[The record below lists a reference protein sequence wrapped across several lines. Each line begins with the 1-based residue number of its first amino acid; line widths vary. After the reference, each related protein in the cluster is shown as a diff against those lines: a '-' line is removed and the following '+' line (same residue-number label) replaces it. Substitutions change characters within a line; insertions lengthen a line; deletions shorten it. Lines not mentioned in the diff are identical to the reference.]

1 MFKFVNNWIEK
12 AVAKEVANQNKS
24 KRWEDIY
31 DKLNLNEVDRQK
43 LLARSFQR
51 TSEDMKPVNAKGHAM
66 DAACVG
72 GSLKN
77 VFGVSN
83 YADDVIFTHFAQQGF
98 IGYQACALLAQNWI
112 INNAC
117 SVPCEDA
124 IRPGYEISLNQDIK
138 LEDQDLLVKIKQVSE
153 RKYNI
158 SNIARNF
165 ARNNKIFGCALALP
179 VVDGIDY
186 AKPFNIDGV
195 RRGSYKGISLIEPY
209 WVMPELD
216 MEATSAPESLH
227 FYEPT
232 WWRLPNGKRIH
243 RSHVIYITGDEVP
256 DVLKPTYYFGGLP
269 LTQQI
274 YERVYA
280 SERVANEAPLMALT
294 KRMLIADG
302 NIEAYLMNEED
313 AEKKLQKLS
322 YCRDNYGVF
331 FKRPGD
337 NVQQIDTS
345 LTDFDA
351 LIMTQY
357 QLVASIARMPAT
369 KLLKTQPKG
378 FNATGEYEMKDYIQ
392 ELQHLQDNQMKPLI
406 ERNNLLVEK
415 SEFGYSYEL
424 EAKFNPVDMPTER
437 ELAEVRKIDADTD
450 MVLINAGA
458 ISPEEARARIIAD
471 PNSGYN
477 GLPAEMPHS
486 DFMEENFLD
495 DETAAGEQLFGEQ
508 PEQTLDEWVENPK
521 GWITMNKQP
530 VPVGEGQTSAQA
542 AKNFLEGHGRTFKEN
557 PEKEQGR
564 SVNSEEV
571 KAKEFETTEEI
582 EKFFGESGAPLLERR
597 KHPAQQWQHSL
608 STTQKKY
615 IHDYTADMYAD
626 INNYLRDR
634 SYQKSYNVK
643 EAIENLDKAIEDFP
657 LSENIRVFRAIN
669 PDAFAGKDLKKLI
682 GEKYTDKGYMSSSPY
697 LYSTGVN
704 KDLVFDIVVPKGKG
718 RGAWVNGLSGFK
730 GKEYEFLLKRGGNF
744 VITGYYEKDGK
755 KFLKME
761 MITDD

>member
-83 YADDVIFTHFAQQGF
+83 YADDIIFTHFAQQGF

-124 IRPGYEISLNQDIK
+124 IRPGYEISLNQDIE

-495 DETAAGEQLFGEQ
+495 DETAVGEQLFGEQ
-508 PEQTLDEWVENPK
+508 PEQTLDEWNEEDHPRDDDGKFGK
-521 GWITMNKQP
+521 G
-530 VPVGEGQTSAQA
+530 GG
-542 AKNFLEGHGRTFKEN
+542 
-557 PEKEQGR
+557 
-564 SVNSEEV
+564 
-571 KAKEFETTEEI
+571 KAKEGKKSDNVSEFLGKEFTGVKGQEAVDLLMKEKQGHVKGAFTRKDIGDIDLVWGNEGMGLAHIIKRRKETGQNLQSLLNNISDVI
-582 EKFFGESGAPLLERR
+582 EKGQLKVGTNGRFNIEHNGRVA
-597 KHPAQQWQHSL
+597 
-608 STTQKKY
+608 
-615 IHDYTADMYAD
+615 I
-626 INNYLRDR
+626 
-634 SYQKSYNVK
+634 VK
-643 EAIENLDKAIEDFP
+643 PKFDNE
-657 LSENIRVFRAIN
+657 
-669 PDAFAGKDLKKLI
+669 KLQ
-682 GEKYTDKGYMSSSPY
+682 
-697 LYSTGVN
+697 
-704 KDLVFDIVVPKGKG
+704 
-718 RGAWVNGLSGFK
+718 
-730 GKEYEFLLKRGGNF
+730 FLLTAF
-744 VITGYYEKDGK
+744 EKA
-755 KFLKME
+755 
-761 MITDD
+761 

>member
-83 YADDVIFTHFAQQGF
+83 YADDIIFTHFAQQGF

-124 IRPGYEISLNQDIK
+124 IRPGYEISLNQDIE

-450 MVLINAGA
+450 AVLINAGA

-508 PEQTLDEWVENPK
+508 PEQTLDEWNEEDHPRDDDGKFGK
-521 GWITMNKQP
+521 G
-530 VPVGEGQTSAQA
+530 GG
-542 AKNFLEGHGRTFKEN
+542 
-557 PEKEQGR
+557 
-564 SVNSEEV
+564 
-571 KAKEFETTEEI
+571 KAKEGKKNPVEEKEDISKFLEEEI
-582 EKFFGESGAPLLERR
+582 SGVKGHEAIQALMEKKKGFVKSAFHRDDMGDIALFWGDEKRGLSHILKRRQDDKIDVSSFIDDLTDVVEKGEFVRTNEKGRYEIFYNKKMAIVEPEVKNGKITFLLTAFKRR
-597 KHPAQQWQHSL
+597 KP
-608 STTQKKY
+608 
-615 IHDYTADMYAD
+615 
-626 INNYLRDR
+626 
-634 SYQKSYNVK
+634 
-643 EAIENLDKAIEDFP
+643 
-657 LSENIRVFRAIN
+657 
-669 PDAFAGKDLKKLI
+669 
-682 GEKYTDKGYMSSSPY
+682 
-697 LYSTGVN
+697 
-704 KDLVFDIVVPKGKG
+704 
-718 RGAWVNGLSGFK
+718 
-730 GKEYEFLLKRGGNF
+730 
-744 VITGYYEKDGK
+744 
-755 KFLKME
+755 
-761 MITDD
+761 

>member
-450 MVLINAGA
+450 AVLINAGA

-508 PEQTLDEWVENPK
+508 PEQTLDEWNEEDHPRDDDGKFGK
-521 GWITMNKQP
+521 G
-530 VPVGEGQTSAQA
+530 GG
-542 AKNFLEGHGRTFKEN
+542 
-557 PEKEQGR
+557 
-564 SVNSEEV
+564 
-571 KAKEFETTEEI
+571 KAKEGKKSDNVSEFLGKEFTGVKGQEAVDLLMKEKQGHVKGAFTRKDIGDIDLVWGNEGMGLAHIIKRRKETGQNLQSLLNNISDVI
-582 EKFFGESGAPLLERR
+582 EKGQLKVGTNGRFNIEHNGRVA
-597 KHPAQQWQHSL
+597 
-608 STTQKKY
+608 
-615 IHDYTADMYAD
+615 I
-626 INNYLRDR
+626 
-634 SYQKSYNVK
+634 VK
-643 EAIENLDKAIEDFP
+643 PKFDNE
-657 LSENIRVFRAIN
+657 
-669 PDAFAGKDLKKLI
+669 KLQ
-682 GEKYTDKGYMSSSPY
+682 
-697 LYSTGVN
+697 
-704 KDLVFDIVVPKGKG
+704 
-718 RGAWVNGLSGFK
+718 
-730 GKEYEFLLKRGGNF
+730 FLLTAF
-744 VITGYYEKDGK
+744 EKA
-755 KFLKME
+755 
-761 MITDD
+761 

>member
-1 MFKFVNNWIEK
+1 MFKRIINNWIEK

-31 DKLNLNEVDRQK
+31 DKLNLNKVDRQE
-43 LLARSFQR
+43 LLSRSFQR
-51 TSEDMKPVNAKGHAM
+51 TSEDFNPVNAKGAAM
-66 DAACVG
+66 DASCIG

-83 YADDVIFTHFAQQGF
+83 YADDIIFTHFAQQGF
-98 IGYQACALLAQNWI
+98 IGYQACALLSQNWI

-124 IRPGYEISLNQDIK
+124 IRPGYEISLNQDVELK
-138 LEDQDLLVKIKQVSE
+138 DKDLLVKIKQVSE

-195 RRGSYKGISLIEPY
+195 RPGSYKGISLIEPY
-209 WVMPELD
+209 WIMPELD

-302 NIEAYLMNEED
+302 NIDAYIMNEED

-337 NVQQIDTS
+337 SVSQIDTS

-424 EAKFNPVDMPTER
+424 ETKFNPVDMPTER

-450 MVLINAGA
+450 AVLINAGS
-458 ISPEEARARIIAD
+458 ISPEESRARLIAD

-495 DETAAGEQLFGEQ
+495 DETAAGEQFFAEQ
-508 PEQTLDEWVENPK
+508 PEQTLDVWNEEDHPRDDDGKFGK
-521 GWITMNKQP
+521 G
-530 VPVGEGQTSAQA
+530 GG
-542 AKNFLEGHGRTFKEN
+542 
-557 PEKEQGR
+557 
-564 SVNSEEV
+564 
-571 KAKEFETTEEI
+571 KAKEGKKSDKSSEFLGKEFTGVKGQDAVELLMKEKQGHVKGAFTRKDIGDIDLVWGNEDKGLCHILKRRNYPEDKKKEFLSSLSNVI
-582 EKFFGESGAPLLERR
+582 EKGEL
-597 KHPAQQWQHSL
+597 SL
-608 STTQKKY
+608 
-615 IHDYTADMYAD
+615 
-626 INNYLRDR
+626 N
-634 SYQKSYNVK
+634 
-643 EAIENLDKAIEDFP
+643 E
-657 LSENIRVFRAIN
+657 
-669 PDAFAGKDLKKLI
+669 
-682 GEKYTDKGYMSSSPY
+682 
-697 LYSTGVN
+697 
-704 KDLVFDIVVPKGKG
+704 KG
-718 RGAWVNGLSGFK
+718 RFEVFYDNKIAVISPDFK
-730 GKEYEFLLKRGGNF
+730 GDEKIKFLLTAFKQR
-744 VITGYYEKDGK
+744 KP
-755 KFLKME
+755 
-761 MITDD
+761 

>member
-31 DKLNLNEVDRQK
+31 DKLNLNEVDCQK

-83 YADDVIFTHFAQQGF
+83 YADDIIFTHFAQQGF

-124 IRPGYEISLNQDIK
+124 IRPGYEISLNQDIE

-392 ELQHLQDNQMKPLI
+392 ELQHIQDNQMKPLI

-424 EAKFNPVDMPTER
+424 ETKFNPVDMPTER

-508 PEQTLDEWVENPK
+508 PEQTLDEWNEEDHPRDDDGKFGK
-521 GWITMNKQP
+521 G
-530 VPVGEGQTSAQA
+530 GG
-542 AKNFLEGHGRTFKEN
+542 
-557 PEKEQGR
+557 
-564 SVNSEEV
+564 
-571 KAKEFETTEEI
+571 KAKEGKKSDNVSEFLGKEFTGVKGQEAVDLLMKEKQGHVKGAFTRKDIGDIDLVWGNEGMGLAHIIKRRKETGQNLQSLLNNISDVI
-582 EKFFGESGAPLLERR
+582 EKGQLKVGTNGRFNIEHNGRVA
-597 KHPAQQWQHSL
+597 
-608 STTQKKY
+608 
-615 IHDYTADMYAD
+615 I
-626 INNYLRDR
+626 
-634 SYQKSYNVK
+634 VK
-643 EAIENLDKAIEDFP
+643 PKFDNE
-657 LSENIRVFRAIN
+657 
-669 PDAFAGKDLKKLI
+669 KLQ
-682 GEKYTDKGYMSSSPY
+682 
-697 LYSTGVN
+697 
-704 KDLVFDIVVPKGKG
+704 
-718 RGAWVNGLSGFK
+718 
-730 GKEYEFLLKRGGNF
+730 FLLTAF
-744 VITGYYEKDGK
+744 EKA
-755 KFLKME
+755 
-761 MITDD
+761 

>member
-66 DAACVG
+66 DASCVG

-83 YADDVIFTHFAQQGF
+83 YADDIIFTHFAQQGF

-124 IRPGYEISLNQDIK
+124 IRPGYEISLNQDIE

-508 PEQTLDEWVENPK
+508 PEQTLDEWNEEDHPRDDDGKFGK
-521 GWITMNKQP
+521 G
-530 VPVGEGQTSAQA
+530 GG
-542 AKNFLEGHGRTFKEN
+542 
-557 PEKEQGR
+557 
-564 SVNSEEV
+564 
-571 KAKEFETTEEI
+571 KAKEEKKNPVEEKEDISKFLEEEI
-582 EKFFGESGAPLLERR
+582 SGVKGHEAIQALMEKKRGFVKSAFHRDDMGDIALFWGDEKRGLSHILKRRQDDKIDVSSFIDDLTDVVEKGEFVRTNEKGRYEIFYNKKMAIVEPEVKNGKITFLLTAFKRR
-597 KHPAQQWQHSL
+597 KP
-608 STTQKKY
+608 
-615 IHDYTADMYAD
+615 
-626 INNYLRDR
+626 
-634 SYQKSYNVK
+634 
-643 EAIENLDKAIEDFP
+643 
-657 LSENIRVFRAIN
+657 
-669 PDAFAGKDLKKLI
+669 
-682 GEKYTDKGYMSSSPY
+682 
-697 LYSTGVN
+697 
-704 KDLVFDIVVPKGKG
+704 
-718 RGAWVNGLSGFK
+718 
-730 GKEYEFLLKRGGNF
+730 
-744 VITGYYEKDGK
+744 
-755 KFLKME
+755 
-761 MITDD
+761 

>member
-1 MFKFVNNWIEK
+1 MLKRIINKWIEK
-12 AVAKEVANQNKS
+12 AVAQEVANQNKL
-24 KRWEDIY
+24 KCREDIY
-31 DKLNLNEVDRQK
+31 DKLRLAEVDRNE
-43 LLARSFQR
+43 LLSRSIQR
-51 TSEDMKPVNAKGHAM
+51 TSKDFKPVNAKGQAM
-66 DAACVG
+66 DAASVG

-83 YADDVIFTHFAQQGF
+83 YADDIIFTHFAQQGF
-98 IGYQACALLAQNWI
+98 IGYQACALLSQNWI

-124 IRPGYEISLNQDIK
+124 IRPGYEVNLNQNAEHGDP
-138 LEDQDLLVKIKQVSE
+138 DMLVKIKQISE
-153 RKYNI
+153 QKFRI
-158 SNIARNF
+158 SDIARNF

-186 AKPFNIDGV
+186 SKPFNIDGV
-195 RRGSYKGISLIEPY
+195 RRGAYKGISLIEPY
-209 WVMPELD
+209 WITPELD
-216 MEATSAPESLH
+216 AEATSAPESLH

-232 WWRLPNGKRIH
+232 WWRLPNGRRIH

-302 NIEAYLMNEED
+302 NIEAYLMNEEE
-313 AEKKLQKLS
+313 AEEKLRKLS

-369 KLLKTQPKG
+369 KLLKTTPKG

-392 ELQHLQDNQMKPLI
+392 ELQHIQDNQMKPLI
-406 ERNNLLVEK
+406 DRNNLLVEK
-415 SEFGYSYEL
+415 SEFGLSYEL
-424 EAKFNPVDMPTER
+424 ETKFNPVDMPTER

-450 MVLINAGA
+450 AVLINAGA
-458 ISPEEARARIIAD
+458 ITPEESRARIIAD

-508 PEQTLDEWVENPK
+508 PEQTLDEWKEEDHPRADNGQFGK
-521 GWITMNKQP
+521 GGGNSSNN
-530 VPVGEGQTSAQA
+530 G
-542 AKNFLEGHGRTFKEN
+542 KEDL
-557 PEKEQGR
+557 EKEDISKFLQEEISGVKGQEAIQALMEKKKGFVKSAFHREDVGDIALFWGDEKRGLSHILKRRNDDNIDISAFVKDLTDVVEKGEFVRTNEKGR
-564 SVNSEEV
+564 YEIFYNKKMAVIEPEV
-571 KAKEFETTEEI
+571 KNGKITF
-582 EKFFGESGAPLLERR
+582 LLTAFKRR
-597 KHPAQQWQHSL
+597 KP
-608 STTQKKY
+608 
-615 IHDYTADMYAD
+615 
-626 INNYLRDR
+626 
-634 SYQKSYNVK
+634 
-643 EAIENLDKAIEDFP
+643 
-657 LSENIRVFRAIN
+657 
-669 PDAFAGKDLKKLI
+669 
-682 GEKYTDKGYMSSSPY
+682 
-697 LYSTGVN
+697 
-704 KDLVFDIVVPKGKG
+704 
-718 RGAWVNGLSGFK
+718 
-730 GKEYEFLLKRGGNF
+730 
-744 VITGYYEKDGK
+744 
-755 KFLKME
+755 
-761 MITDD
+761 

>member
-83 YADDVIFTHFAQQGF
+83 YADDIIFTHFAQQGF

-124 IRPGYEISLNQDIK
+124 IRPGYEISLNQDIE

-508 PEQTLDEWVENPK
+508 PEQTLDEWNEEDHPRDDDGKFGK
-521 GWITMNKQP
+521 G
-530 VPVGEGQTSAQA
+530 GG
-542 AKNFLEGHGRTFKEN
+542 
-557 PEKEQGR
+557 
-564 SVNSEEV
+564 
-571 KAKEFETTEEI
+571 KAKEEKKNPVEEKEDISKFLEEEI
-582 EKFFGESGAPLLERR
+582 SGVKGHEAIQALMEKKRGFVKSAFHRDDMGDIALFWGDEKRGLSHILKRRQDDKIDVSSFIDDLTDVVEKGEFVRTNEKGRYEIFYNKKMAIVEPEVKNGKITFLLTAFKRR
-597 KHPAQQWQHSL
+597 KP
-608 STTQKKY
+608 
-615 IHDYTADMYAD
+615 
-626 INNYLRDR
+626 
-634 SYQKSYNVK
+634 
-643 EAIENLDKAIEDFP
+643 
-657 LSENIRVFRAIN
+657 
-669 PDAFAGKDLKKLI
+669 
-682 GEKYTDKGYMSSSPY
+682 
-697 LYSTGVN
+697 
-704 KDLVFDIVVPKGKG
+704 
-718 RGAWVNGLSGFK
+718 
-730 GKEYEFLLKRGGNF
+730 
-744 VITGYYEKDGK
+744 
-755 KFLKME
+755 
-761 MITDD
+761 

>member
-83 YADDVIFTHFAQQGF
+83 YADDIIFTHFAQQGF

-124 IRPGYEISLNQDIK
+124 IRPGYEISLNQDIE

-392 ELQHLQDNQMKPLI
+392 ELQHIQDNQMKPLI

-450 MVLINAGA
+450 AVLINAGA

-508 PEQTLDEWVENPK
+508 PEQTLDEWNEEDHPRDDDGKFGK
-521 GWITMNKQP
+521 G
-530 VPVGEGQTSAQA
+530 GG
-542 AKNFLEGHGRTFKEN
+542 
-557 PEKEQGR
+557 
-564 SVNSEEV
+564 
-571 KAKEFETTEEI
+571 KAKEGKKSDNVSEFLGKEFTGVKGQEAVDLLMKEKQGHVKGAFTRKDIGDIDLVWGNEGMGLAHIIKRRKETGQNLQSLLNNISDVI
-582 EKFFGESGAPLLERR
+582 EKGQLKVGTNGRFNIEHNGRVA
-597 KHPAQQWQHSL
+597 
-608 STTQKKY
+608 
-615 IHDYTADMYAD
+615 I
-626 INNYLRDR
+626 
-634 SYQKSYNVK
+634 VK
-643 EAIENLDKAIEDFP
+643 PKFDNE
-657 LSENIRVFRAIN
+657 
-669 PDAFAGKDLKKLI
+669 KLQ
-682 GEKYTDKGYMSSSPY
+682 
-697 LYSTGVN
+697 
-704 KDLVFDIVVPKGKG
+704 
-718 RGAWVNGLSGFK
+718 
-730 GKEYEFLLKRGGNF
+730 FLLTAF
-744 VITGYYEKDGK
+744 EKA
-755 KFLKME
+755 
-761 MITDD
+761 

>member
-83 YADDVIFTHFAQQGF
+83 YADDIIFTHFAQQGF

-124 IRPGYEISLNQDIK
+124 IRPGYEISLNQDIE

-424 EAKFNPVDMPTER
+424 ETKFNPVDMPTER

-495 DETAAGEQLFGEQ
+495 DETAASEQLFGEQ
-508 PEQTLDEWVENPK
+508 PEQTLDEWNEEDHPRDDDGKFGK
-521 GWITMNKQP
+521 G
-530 VPVGEGQTSAQA
+530 GG
-542 AKNFLEGHGRTFKEN
+542 
-557 PEKEQGR
+557 
-564 SVNSEEV
+564 
-571 KAKEFETTEEI
+571 KAKEGKKNPVEEKEDISKFLEEEI
-582 EKFFGESGAPLLERR
+582 SGVKGHEAIQALMEKKKGFVKSAFHRDDMGDIALFWGDEKRGLSHILKRRQDDKIDVSSFIDDLTDVVEKGEFVRTNEKGRYEIFYNKKMAIVEPEVKNGKITFLLTAFKRR
-597 KHPAQQWQHSL
+597 KP
-608 STTQKKY
+608 
-615 IHDYTADMYAD
+615 
-626 INNYLRDR
+626 
-634 SYQKSYNVK
+634 
-643 EAIENLDKAIEDFP
+643 
-657 LSENIRVFRAIN
+657 
-669 PDAFAGKDLKKLI
+669 
-682 GEKYTDKGYMSSSPY
+682 
-697 LYSTGVN
+697 
-704 KDLVFDIVVPKGKG
+704 
-718 RGAWVNGLSGFK
+718 
-730 GKEYEFLLKRGGNF
+730 
-744 VITGYYEKDGK
+744 
-755 KFLKME
+755 
-761 MITDD
+761 

>member
-83 YADDVIFTHFAQQGF
+83 YADDIIFTHFAQQGF

-450 MVLINAGA
+450 AVLINAGA

-508 PEQTLDEWVENPK
+508 PEQTLDEWNEEDHPRDDDGKFGK
-521 GWITMNKQP
+521 G
-530 VPVGEGQTSAQA
+530 GG
-542 AKNFLEGHGRTFKEN
+542 
-557 PEKEQGR
+557 
-564 SVNSEEV
+564 
-571 KAKEFETTEEI
+571 KAKEEKKNPVEEKEDISKFLEEEI
-582 EKFFGESGAPLLERR
+582 SGVKGHEAIQALMEKKRGFVKSAFHRDDMGDIALFWGDEKRGLSHILKRRQDDKIDVSSFIDDLTDVVEKGEFVRTNEKGRYEIFYNKKMAIVEPEVKNGKITFLLTAFKRR
-597 KHPAQQWQHSL
+597 KP
-608 STTQKKY
+608 
-615 IHDYTADMYAD
+615 
-626 INNYLRDR
+626 
-634 SYQKSYNVK
+634 
-643 EAIENLDKAIEDFP
+643 
-657 LSENIRVFRAIN
+657 
-669 PDAFAGKDLKKLI
+669 
-682 GEKYTDKGYMSSSPY
+682 
-697 LYSTGVN
+697 
-704 KDLVFDIVVPKGKG
+704 
-718 RGAWVNGLSGFK
+718 
-730 GKEYEFLLKRGGNF
+730 
-744 VITGYYEKDGK
+744 
-755 KFLKME
+755 
-761 MITDD
+761 

>member
-83 YADDVIFTHFAQQGF
+83 YADDIIFTHFAQQGF

-124 IRPGYEISLNQDIK
+124 IRPGYEVSLNQDIE

-195 RRGSYKGISLIEPY
+195 RWGSYKGISLIEPY

-495 DETAAGEQLFGEQ
+495 DETVAGEQLFGEQ
-508 PEQTLDEWVENPK
+508 PEQTLDEWNEEDHPRDDDGKFGK
-521 GWITMNKQP
+521 G
-530 VPVGEGQTSAQA
+530 GG
-542 AKNFLEGHGRTFKEN
+542 
-557 PEKEQGR
+557 
-564 SVNSEEV
+564 
-571 KAKEFETTEEI
+571 KAKKDDTANKNEKI
-582 EKFFGESGAPLLERR
+582 EKIKIDFSKDNILPKLNEE
-597 KHPAQQWQHSL
+597 
-608 STTQKKY
+608 
-615 IHDYTADMYAD
+615 D
-626 INNYLRDR
+626 IKTLG
-634 SYQKSYNVK
+634 
-643 EAIENLDKAIEDFP
+643 IENKAV
-657 LSENIRVFRAIN
+657 R
-669 PDAFAGKDLKKLI
+669 LKKNIIDRNAKRHPDIKEEEAASLI
-682 GEKYTDKGYMSSSPY
+682 GKA
-697 LYSTGVN
+697 LYSPEY
-704 KDLVFDIVVPKGKG
+704 IVPGK
-718 RGAWVNGLSGFK
+718 REGAFHFISK
-730 GKEYEFLLKRGGNF
+730 S
-744 VITGYYEKDGK
+744 KDGK
-755 KFLKME
+755 SPLVLLDVEESKDGYLDVVHFFYVRDRGKKALIK
-761 MITDD
+761 

>member
-83 YADDVIFTHFAQQGF
+83 YADDIIFTHFAQQGF

-124 IRPGYEISLNQDIK
+124 IRPGYEISLNQDIE

-450 MVLINAGA
+450 AVLINAGA
-458 ISPEEARARIIAD
+458 ISPEESRARIIAD

-508 PEQTLDEWVENPK
+508 PEQTLDEWNEEDHPRDDDGKFGKGGGKAKSIEGKPK
-521 GWITMNKQP
+521 
-530 VPVGEGQTSAQA
+530 
-542 AKNFLEGHGRTFKEN
+542 
-557 PEKEQGR
+557 
-564 SVNSEEV
+564 
-571 KAKEFETTEEI
+571 KAKENKEEKQPDKI
-582 EKFFGESGAPLLERR
+582 SEFLGKEFTGVKGQEAVDLLMKEKQGHVKGAFTRKDIGDIDLVWGNEGMGLAHIIKRR
-597 KHPAQQWQHSL
+597 KETKQPLGKLLSSL
-608 STTQKKY
+608 TDVVEKGEMTIQDNKRF
-615 IHDYTADMYAD
+615 A
-626 INNYLRDR
+626 LR
-634 SYQKSYNVK
+634 Y
-643 EAIENLDKAIEDFP
+643 
-657 LSENIRVFRAIN
+657 
-669 PDAFAGKDLKKLI
+669 
-682 GEKYTDKGYMSSSPY
+682 
-697 LYSTGVN
+697 
-704 KDLVFDIVVPKGKG
+704 KGKTAIVEPQIKNN
-718 RGAWVNGLSGFK
+718 RLT
-730 GKEYEFLLKRGGNF
+730 FLF
-744 VITGYYEKDGK
+744 TAYYE
-755 KFLKME
+755 
-761 MITDD
+761 

>member
-43 LLARSFQR
+43 LLERSFQR

-83 YADDVIFTHFAQQGF
+83 YADDIIFTHFAQQGF

-124 IRPGYEISLNQDIK
+124 IRPGYEISLNQDIE

-450 MVLINAGA
+450 AVLINAGA

-508 PEQTLDEWVENPK
+508 PEQTLDEWNEEDHPRDDDGKFGKGGGKAKSIEGKPK
-521 GWITMNKQP
+521 
-530 VPVGEGQTSAQA
+530 
-542 AKNFLEGHGRTFKEN
+542 
-557 PEKEQGR
+557 
-564 SVNSEEV
+564 
-571 KAKEFETTEEI
+571 KAKENKEEKQPDKISEFLGKEFTGVKGQEAVDLLMKEKQGHVKGAFTRKDIGDIDLVWGNEGMGLAHIIKRRKETKQPLGKLLSSLTDVI
-582 EKFFGESGAPLLERR
+582 EKG
-597 KHPAQQWQHSL
+597 
-608 STTQKKY
+608 
-615 IHDYTADMYAD
+615 DMTIQDNKRFA
-626 INNYLRDR
+626 LR
-634 SYQKSYNVK
+634 Y
-643 EAIENLDKAIEDFP
+643 
-657 LSENIRVFRAIN
+657 
-669 PDAFAGKDLKKLI
+669 
-682 GEKYTDKGYMSSSPY
+682 
-697 LYSTGVN
+697 
-704 KDLVFDIVVPKGKG
+704 KGKTAIVEPQIKNN
-718 RGAWVNGLSGFK
+718 RLT
-730 GKEYEFLLKRGGNF
+730 FLF
-744 VITGYYEKDGK
+744 TAYYE
-755 KFLKME
+755 
-761 MITDD
+761 

>member
-1 MFKFVNNWIEK
+1 MLKRIINKWIEK
-12 AVAKEVANQNKS
+12 AVAQEVANQNKL
-24 KRWEDIY
+24 KCREDIY
-31 DKLNLNEVDRQK
+31 DKLRLAEVDRNE
-43 LLARSFQR
+43 LLSRSIQR
-51 TSEDMKPVNAKGHAM
+51 TAKDFKPVNAKGQAM
-66 DAACVG
+66 DAASVG

-83 YADDVIFTHFAQQGF
+83 YADDIIFTHFAQQGF
-98 IGYQACALLAQNWI
+98 IGYQACALLSQNWI

-124 IRPGYEISLNQDIK
+124 IRPGYEVNLNQNAEHD
-138 LEDQDLLVKIKQVSE
+138 DPDMLVKIKQISE
-153 RKYNI
+153 QKFRI
-158 SNIARNF
+158 SDIARNF

-186 AKPFNIDGV
+186 SKPFNIDGV
-195 RRGSYKGISLIEPY
+195 RRGAYKGISLIEPY
-209 WVMPELD
+209 WITPELD
-216 MEATSAPESLH
+216 AEATSAPESLH

-232 WWRLPNGKRIH
+232 WWRLPNGRRIH

-302 NIEAYLMNEED
+302 NIEAYLMNEEE
-313 AEKKLQKLS
+313 AEEKLRKLS

-369 KLLKTQPKG
+369 KLLKTTPKG

-392 ELQHLQDNQMKPLI
+392 ELQHIQDNQMKPLI
-406 ERNNLLVEK
+406 DRNNLLVEK
-415 SEFGYSYEL
+415 SEFGLSYEL
-424 EAKFNPVDMPTER
+424 ETKFNPVDMPTER

-458 ISPEEARARIIAD
+458 ISPEEARARIIAN

-508 PEQTLDEWVENPK
+508 PEQTLDEWKEEDHPRADNGQFGK
-521 GWITMNKQP
+521 GGGNSSNN
-530 VPVGEGQTSAQA
+530 G
-542 AKNFLEGHGRTFKEN
+542 KEDL
-557 PEKEQGR
+557 EKEDISKFLQEEISGVKGQEAIQALMEKKKGFVKSAFHREDVGDIALFWGDEKRGLSHILKRRNDDNIDISAFVKDLTDVVEKGEFVRTNEKGR
-564 SVNSEEV
+564 YEIFYNKKMAVIEPEV
-571 KAKEFETTEEI
+571 KNGKITF
-582 EKFFGESGAPLLERR
+582 LLTAFKRR
-597 KHPAQQWQHSL
+597 KP
-608 STTQKKY
+608 
-615 IHDYTADMYAD
+615 
-626 INNYLRDR
+626 
-634 SYQKSYNVK
+634 
-643 EAIENLDKAIEDFP
+643 
-657 LSENIRVFRAIN
+657 
-669 PDAFAGKDLKKLI
+669 
-682 GEKYTDKGYMSSSPY
+682 
-697 LYSTGVN
+697 
-704 KDLVFDIVVPKGKG
+704 
-718 RGAWVNGLSGFK
+718 
-730 GKEYEFLLKRGGNF
+730 
-744 VITGYYEKDGK
+744 
-755 KFLKME
+755 
-761 MITDD
+761 

>member
-66 DAACVG
+66 DAVCVG

-450 MVLINAGA
+450 AVLINAGA

-508 PEQTLDEWVENPK
+508 PEQTLDEWNEEDHPRDDDGKFGKGGGKAKSIEGKPK
-521 GWITMNKQP
+521 
-530 VPVGEGQTSAQA
+530 
-542 AKNFLEGHGRTFKEN
+542 
-557 PEKEQGR
+557 
-564 SVNSEEV
+564 
-571 KAKEFETTEEI
+571 KAKENKEEKQPDKI
-582 EKFFGESGAPLLERR
+582 SEFLGKEFTGVKGQEAVDLLMKEKQGHVKGAFTRKDIGDIDLVWGNEGMGLAHIIKRR
-597 KHPAQQWQHSL
+597 KETKQPLGKLLSSL
-608 STTQKKY
+608 TDVVEKGEMTIQDNKRF
-615 IHDYTADMYAD
+615 A
-626 INNYLRDR
+626 LR
-634 SYQKSYNVK
+634 Y
-643 EAIENLDKAIEDFP
+643 
-657 LSENIRVFRAIN
+657 
-669 PDAFAGKDLKKLI
+669 
-682 GEKYTDKGYMSSSPY
+682 
-697 LYSTGVN
+697 
-704 KDLVFDIVVPKGKG
+704 KGKTAIVEPQIKNN
-718 RGAWVNGLSGFK
+718 RLT
-730 GKEYEFLLKRGGNF
+730 FLF
-744 VITGYYEKDGK
+744 TAYYE
-755 KFLKME
+755 
-761 MITDD
+761 

>member
-1 MFKFVNNWIEK
+1 MLKRIINKWIEK
-12 AVAKEVANQNKS
+12 AVAQEVANQNKL
-24 KRWEDIY
+24 KCREDIY
-31 DKLNLNEVDRQK
+31 DKLRLAEVDRNE
-43 LLARSFQR
+43 LLSRSIQR
-51 TSEDMKPVNAKGHAM
+51 TAKDFKPVNAKGQAM
-66 DAACVG
+66 DAASVG

-83 YADDVIFTHFAQQGF
+83 YADDIIFTHFAQQGF
-98 IGYQACALLAQNWI
+98 IGYQACALLSQNWI

-124 IRPGYEISLNQDIK
+124 IRPGYEVNLNQNAEHD
-138 LEDQDLLVKIKQVSE
+138 DPDMLVKIKQISE
-153 RKYNI
+153 QKFRI
-158 SNIARNF
+158 SDIARNF

-186 AKPFNIDGV
+186 SKPFNIDGV
-195 RRGSYKGISLIEPY
+195 RRGAYKGISLIEPY
-209 WVMPELD
+209 WITPELD
-216 MEATSAPESLH
+216 AEATSAPESLH

-232 WWRLPNGKRIH
+232 WWRLPNGRRIH

-302 NIEAYLMNEED
+302 NIEAYLMNEEE
-313 AEKKLQKLS
+313 AEEKLRKLS

-369 KLLKTQPKG
+369 KLLKTTPKG

-392 ELQHLQDNQMKPLI
+392 ELQHIQDNQMKPLI
-406 ERNNLLVEK
+406 DRNNLLVEK
-415 SEFGYSYEL
+415 SEFGLSYEL
-424 EAKFNPVDMPTER
+424 ETKFNPVDMPTER

-458 ISPEEARARIIAD
+458 ISPEEARARIIAN

-508 PEQTLDEWVENPK
+508 PEQTLDEWKEEDHPRADNGQFGK
-521 GWITMNKQP
+521 G
-530 VPVGEGQTSAQA
+530 GG
-542 AKNFLEGHGRTFKEN
+542 
-557 PEKEQGR
+557 
-564 SVNSEEV
+564 
-571 KAKEFETTEEI
+571 KAKEGEKSDKTSEFLGKEFTGVKGQKAVDLLMKEKQGHVKGAFTRKDIGDIDLVWGNESMGLAHIIKRRNETGQNLQSLLSNISDVI
-582 EKFFGESGAPLLERR
+582 EKGQLKVGTNGRFNIE
-597 KHPAQQWQHSL
+597 
-608 STTQKKY
+608 
-615 IHDYTADMYAD
+615 
-626 INNYLRDR
+626 
-634 SYQKSYNVK
+634 YNGRVAIVK
-643 EAIENLDKAIEDFP
+643 PKFDDE
-657 LSENIRVFRAIN
+657 
-669 PDAFAGKDLKKLI
+669 KLQ
-682 GEKYTDKGYMSSSPY
+682 
-697 LYSTGVN
+697 
-704 KDLVFDIVVPKGKG
+704 
-718 RGAWVNGLSGFK
+718 
-730 GKEYEFLLKRGGNF
+730 FLLTAF
-744 VITGYYEKDGK
+744 EKA
-755 KFLKME
+755 
-761 MITDD
+761 

>member
-31 DKLNLNEVDRQK
+31 DKLNLNEVDCQK

-83 YADDVIFTHFAQQGF
+83 YADDIIFTHFAQQGF

-450 MVLINAGA
+450 AVLINAGA

-508 PEQTLDEWVENPK
+508 PEQTLDEWNEEDHPRDDDGKFGK
-521 GWITMNKQP
+521 G
-530 VPVGEGQTSAQA
+530 GG
-542 AKNFLEGHGRTFKEN
+542 
-557 PEKEQGR
+557 
-564 SVNSEEV
+564 
-571 KAKEFETTEEI
+571 KAKEGKKSDNVSEFLGKEFTGVKGQEAVDLLMKEKQGHVKGAFTRKDIGDIDLVWGNEGMGLAHIIKRRKETGQNLQSLLNNISDVI
-582 EKFFGESGAPLLERR
+582 EKGQLKVGTNGRFNIEHNGRVA
-597 KHPAQQWQHSL
+597 
-608 STTQKKY
+608 
-615 IHDYTADMYAD
+615 I
-626 INNYLRDR
+626 
-634 SYQKSYNVK
+634 VK
-643 EAIENLDKAIEDFP
+643 PKFDNE
-657 LSENIRVFRAIN
+657 
-669 PDAFAGKDLKKLI
+669 KLQ
-682 GEKYTDKGYMSSSPY
+682 
-697 LYSTGVN
+697 
-704 KDLVFDIVVPKGKG
+704 
-718 RGAWVNGLSGFK
+718 
-730 GKEYEFLLKRGGNF
+730 FLLTAF
-744 VITGYYEKDGK
+744 EKA
-755 KFLKME
+755 
-761 MITDD
+761 

>member
-1 MFKFVNNWIEK
+1 M
-12 AVAKEVANQNKS
+12 
-24 KRWEDIY
+24 
-31 DKLNLNEVDRQK
+31 
-43 LLARSFQR
+43 
-51 TSEDMKPVNAKGHAM
+51 
-66 DAACVG
+66 
-72 GSLKN
+72 
-77 VFGVSN
+77 
-83 YADDVIFTHFAQQGF
+83 
-98 IGYQACALLAQNWI
+98 
-112 INNAC
+112 
-117 SVPCEDA
+117 
-124 IRPGYEISLNQDIK
+124 
-138 LEDQDLLVKIKQVSE
+138 
-153 RKYNI
+153 
-158 SNIARNF
+158 
-165 ARNNKIFGCALALP
+165 
-179 VVDGIDY
+179 VDGIDY

-195 RRGSYKGISLIEPY
+195 RPGSYRGISLIEPY
-209 WVMPELD
+209 WIMPELD

-302 NIEAYLMNEED
+302 NIEAYVMNEEE

-337 NVQQIDTS
+337 SVQQIDTS

-406 ERNNLLVEK
+406 DRNNLLVEK

-424 EAKFNPVDMPTER
+424 ETKFNPVDMPTER

-450 MVLINAGA
+450 AVLINAGA
-458 ISPEEARARIIAD
+458 TSPEESRARIIAD

-477 GLPAEMPHS
+477 GLPTEMPHS

-495 DETAAGEQLFGEQ
+495 DETEAGKQLFGEQ
-508 PEQTLDEWVENPK
+508 PEQTLDEWN
-521 GWITMNKQP
+521 
-530 VPVGEGQTSAQA
+530 
-542 AKNFLEGHGRTFKEN
+542 
-557 PEKEQGR
+557 EKDHPRDDDG
-564 SVNSEEV
+564 
-571 KAKEFETTEEI
+571 
-582 EKFFGESGAPLLERR
+582 KF
-597 KHPAQQWQHSL
+597 
-608 STTQKKY
+608 
-615 IHDYTADMYAD
+615 
-626 INNYLRDR
+626 
-634 SYQKSYNVK
+634 
-643 EAIENLDKAIEDFP
+643 
-657 LSENIRVFRAIN
+657 
-669 PDAFAGKDLKKLI
+669 
-682 GEKYTDKGYMSSSPY
+682 
-697 LYSTGVN
+697 
-704 KDLVFDIVVPKGKG
+704 GKG
-718 RGAWVNGLSGFK
+718 
-730 GKEYEFLLKRGGNF
+730 GKSKE
-744 VITGYYEKDGK
+744 GK
-755 KFLKME
+755 KFNNVSEFLGKEFTGVKGQEAVDLLMKEKQGHVKGAFTRKDIGDIDLVWGNEGMGLAHIIKRRKEMGQNLGKLLNSLSDIIEKGRLKDTSSGRF
-761 MITDD
+761 MIEYKGKKAVIEPRLYNEKVNFVLTAYYIS

>member
-83 YADDVIFTHFAQQGF
+83 YADDIIFTHFAQQGF

-124 IRPGYEISLNQDIK
+124 IRPGYEISLNQDIE

-450 MVLINAGA
+450 AVLINAGA
-458 ISPEEARARIIAD
+458 ISPEESRARIIAD

-495 DETAAGEQLFGEQ
+495 DETAASEQLFGEQ
-508 PEQTLDEWVENPK
+508 PEQTLDEWNEEDHPRDDDGKFGKGGGKAKSIEGKPKKAEENK
-521 GWITMNKQP
+521 EEKQP
-530 VPVGEGQTSAQA
+530 DKISE
-542 AKNFLEGHGRTFKEN
+542 FLG
-557 PEKEQGR
+557 
-564 SVNSEEV
+564 
-571 KAKEFETTEEI
+571 KEFTGVKGQEAVDLLMK
-582 EKFFGESGAPLLERR
+582 EKQGHVKGAFTRKDIGDIDLVWGNEGMGLAHIIKRR
-597 KHPAQQWQHSL
+597 KETKQPLGKLLSSL
-608 STTQKKY
+608 TDVVEKGEMTIQDNKRF
-615 IHDYTADMYAD
+615 A
-626 INNYLRDR
+626 LR
-634 SYQKSYNVK
+634 Y
-643 EAIENLDKAIEDFP
+643 
-657 LSENIRVFRAIN
+657 
-669 PDAFAGKDLKKLI
+669 
-682 GEKYTDKGYMSSSPY
+682 
-697 LYSTGVN
+697 
-704 KDLVFDIVVPKGKG
+704 KGKTAIVEPQIKNN
-718 RGAWVNGLSGFK
+718 RLT
-730 GKEYEFLLKRGGNF
+730 FLF
-744 VITGYYEKDGK
+744 TAYYE
-755 KFLKME
+755 
-761 MITDD
+761 